1 MQDDQ
6 PGTHRPG
13 EVGGGRANLHGRAG
27 EIDGYQNRFHAAKS
41 SG

>member
-13 EVGGGRANLHGRAG
+13 EVGGGRANLLGLAV
-27 EIDGYQNRFHAAKS
+27 EIDV
-41 SG
+41 